1 MRVAITGAS
10 GFVGRHVLAE
20 LQSRD
25 LDVVVARRSSERS
38 FAENARTEAVLI
50 DIAHTPSDPYQL
62 MGSPDVLI
70 HLAWDGLPNYQSR
83 VHVETELPVQL
94 QFLKACLASGLK
106 RLVVTGT
113 CFEYGKISG
122 EISEDMQAY
131 PCTEYGAAKDAL
143 RKHLEGWKSIYPFHL
158 AWLRLFYLYGSGQS
172 KNSLYSLLTNA
183 IQRGDAEFDMS
194 GGEQVRDFLPIHEG
208 AQIIVDIAL
217 SPIDVGIVNVCSG
230 KPTTVRELVGTWITE
245 RHSGIT
251 MNLGRLPYSEI
262 EPMSFW
268 GNRSRLDSILGQTS
282 SRGPGPLNG

>member
-25 LDVVVARRSSERS
+25 LDIVIASRSPEQS
-38 FAENARTEAVLI
+38 FVENARTEHVLV
-50 DIAHTPSDPYQL
+50 DIAHVRSDPYQL

-143 RKHLEGWKSIYPFHL
+143 RKHLEDWKSIYPFHL

-183 IQRGDAEFDMS
+183 IQRGDTEFDMS
-194 GGEQVRDFLPIHEG
+194 GGEQVRDFLPIQE
-208 AQIIVDIAL
+208 AARIIVNL
-217 SPIDVGIVNVCSG
+217 SLSSVDVGIVNVCSG
-230 KPTTVRELVGTWITE
+230 IPISVRELVEEWTE
-245 RHSGIT
+245 KRKSSIR
-251 MNLGRLPYSEI
+251 MNLGRVPYSEI

-268 GNRSRLDSILGQTS
+268 GSREK
-282 SRGPGPLNG
+282 LNAVLRAS